1 MGWTQSASFSPAACL
16 VHSHLISEVPEAEG
30 SSHIVGNAVLFQKSL
45 LAGLWELVYDCQR
58 ASSVC
63 VQPLGGENV
72 VTI

>member
-16 VHSHLISEVPEAEG
+16 VHSHLISKVPKAEG
-30 SSHIVGNAVLFQKSL
+30 LSHIVGNAVLFQKSL
-45 LAGLWELVYDCQR
+45 LAGLWELVCDCQR

-63 VQPLGGENV
+63 VQLLERETV